1 LVALALLAVL
11 IAVFAG
17 PLKSLSVSA
26 EALPPIKPA
35 FVAFSHWG
43 VNATYLVAYPG
54 ASFMP
59 LTITLLYEGP
69 VTLYNVNVTLNVSYP
84 LSLVQGEPTP
94 RLQVL
99 ELQPGQELTM
109 FGLFNVSGQAS
120 PGVYNET
127 LNVTYAAEV
136 QTPLGAE
143 TIKGSSSVR
152 FTVAITGYSSLEV
165 EGFRTVPPLIYA
177 GMQAAELVVYIAN
190 KGTSPASNITVTLN
204 VSSPLYPLYPG
215 SNVVRI
221 PYLPPGY
228 TVNLTFPLG
237 LSNVTKL
244 ASMSFGNYEVPEPY
258 NATVDLILTGN
269 GLRYVV
275 PLTLYVAPSAYFV
288 LVASSYP
295 HVTPG
300 SSDFYVTVTLGNV
313 GTSKARFVTVTLLPN
328 PVFTPYISS
337 SENPIIALSLW
348 NCSLG
353 DVNAGA
359 EANATFVLSVSSAI
373 RPGTYYLP
381 LLVSWLQP
389 PTMQPMHEVIMVPV
403 SVSPSFSFASL
414 SLHSSTTTLYL
425 VAAIVVII
433 IVVMAAL
440 GRRRS

>member
-1 LVALALLAVL
+1 
-11 IAVFAG
+11 
-17 PLKSLSVSA
+17 
-26 EALPPIKPA
+26 
-35 FVAFSHWG
+35 
-43 VNATYLVAYPG
+43 
-54 ASFMP
+54 
-59 LTITLLYEGP
+59 
-69 VTLYNVNVTLNVSYP
+69 
-84 LSLVQGEPTP
+84 
-94 RLQVL
+94 
-99 ELQPGQELTM
+99 
-109 FGLFNVSGQAS
+109 
-120 PGVYNET
+120 
-127 LNVTYAAEV
+127 
-136 QTPLGAE
+136 
-143 TIKGSSSVR
+143 
-152 FTVAITGYSSLEV
+152 
-165 EGFRTVPPLIYA
+165 
-177 GMQAAELVVYIAN
+177 
-190 KGTSPASNITVTLN
+190 
-204 VSSPLYPLYPG
+204 LYPLYPG

-237 LSNVTKL
+237 LSNFTKL
-244 ASMSFGNYEVPEPY
+244 ASTSFGNYEVPEPY
-258 NATVDLILTGN
+258 NVTVDLILTGN

-288 LVASSYP
+288 LVASYYP
-295 HVTPG
+295 HVAPG
-300 SSDFYVTVTLGNV
+300 SSDFYVTVTLGNA

-337 SENPIIALSLW
+337 SENPVIALSLW

-403 SVSPSFSFASL
+403 SVSPSFSFTSL
-414 SLHSSTTTLYL
+414 LKPSLLTSSGTTTLYL